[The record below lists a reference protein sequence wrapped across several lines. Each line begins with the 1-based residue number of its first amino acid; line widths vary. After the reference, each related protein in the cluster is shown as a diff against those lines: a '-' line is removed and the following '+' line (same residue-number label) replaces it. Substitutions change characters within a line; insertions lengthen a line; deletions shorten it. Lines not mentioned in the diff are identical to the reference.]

1 MKIGLRIPGAA
12 GEMSWADF
20 CGWCKE
26 NGFEAIDVGAITAE
40 LAETVG
46 DAGLTI
52 GSADLPGV
60 RDLLSVDSAKQEAG
74 ATMAK
79 EAISVAAEH
88 DVSIM
93 FCVFVPEDASLG
105 RAKNYEIWKET
116 VPPIAEF
123 AASKG
128 VGIAVEGWPGG
139 GPAYP
144 ALGCT
149 PEMWR
154 EMFSECPDG
163 LGLNYDPSHLVRIS
177 IDYLRALNES
187 RPYKFIK
194 IIPEKNLKINARL
207 NAIKRCL
214 INLIDNGL
222 AYGQKVE
229 IITKKTISDAVIFI
243 DDNGPGIPEKE
254 YQNVMKPFYRI
265 DKSRGQ
271 NKSGVGLGLSI
282 TNDIIR
288 SHGGSISLEK
298 SPLSGLRV
306 KIYLPL

>member
-12 GEMSWADF
+12 GNMSWADF

-26 NGFEAIDVGAITAE
+26 NGFDAVDVGAITAE
-40 LAETVG
+40 LAETVKG
-46 DAGLTI
+46 AGLTI

-60 RDLLSVDSAKQEAG
+60 RDLLSVDSTKQEAG
-74 ATMAK
+74 ATVAK
-79 EAISVAAEH
+79 EAISVAA
-88 DVSIM
+88 DYGVSIM

-154 EMFSECPDG
+154 VMFTECPDG
-163 LGLNYDPSHLVRIS
+163 LGLNYDPSHLVRID
-177 IDYLRALNES
+177 IDYLRALNEFADKVLHVHAKDTVFDQEALYLHGNLGPTFHTP
-187 RPYKFIK
+187 RGFGEDWWRYTIPGDGVIDWLK
-194 IIPEKNLKINARL
+194 IIQRLEDEGFNGIVSVELEDYRYWENWEAQADGLKRS
-207 NAIKRCL
+207 
-214 INLIDNGL
+214 
-222 AYGQKVE
+222 Q
-229 IITKKTISDAVIFI
+229 SF
-243 DDNGPGIPEKE
+243 
-254 YQNVMKPFYRI
+254 
-265 DKSRGQ
+265 
-271 NKSGVGLGLSI
+271 LSNI
-282 TNDIIR
+282 VR
-288 SHGGSISLEK
+288 
-298 SPLSGLRV
+298 
-306 KIYLPL
+306 

>member
-60 RDLLSVDSAKQEAG
+60 RDLLSVDSAKQEA
-74 ATMAK
+74 
-79 EAISVAAEH
+79 
-88 DVSIM
+88 
-93 FCVFVPEDASLG
+93 EDASLG

-177 IDYLRALNES
+177 IDYLRALNEFADKVLHVHAKDTVFDQEALYLHGNLGPIFHS
-187 RPYKFIK
+187 PRGFGEDWWRYC
-194 IIPEKNLKINARL
+194 IPGDGVIDWLKVVQRL
-207 NAIKRCL
+207 EDEGFDGIVSVELEDYRYWEDWEAQADGLKRS
-214 INLIDNGL
+214 
-222 AYGQKVE
+222 Q
-229 IITKKTISDAVIFI
+229 SF
-243 DDNGPGIPEKE
+243 
-254 YQNVMKPFYRI
+254 
-265 DKSRGQ
+265 
-271 NKSGVGLGLSI
+271 LSNI
-282 TNDIIR
+282 VR
-288 SHGGSISLEK
+288 
-298 SPLSGLRV
+298 
-306 KIYLPL
+306 